1 MSAWDRF
8 LSTGASDPLELA
20 DDELA
25 WVATGSHAGGED
37 ELQAGRAW
45 LKRVKEVEK

>member
-1 MSAWDRF
+1 MSSWDRF
-8 LSTGASDPLELA
+8 LSTGASEPLELA

-25 WVATGSHAGGED
+25 WVATGSHVGGEA

-45 LKRVKEVEK
+45 LERVKEEEK